1 MFAHTGPCDLLP
13 TARQT
18 MHGMSGEPVRE
29 SADGGGA
36 FKTGRRASRTIV
48 RRGAPHDSRDCRS
61 SRSSGGMPFVTLSVT
76 GLSATHLDCA
86 QPIALTTHLDLH
98 RDPLMHFLY
107 V

>member
-36 FKTGRRASRTIV
+36 FKTGRRASRTACDAERRTIV
-48 RRGAPHDSRDCRS
+48 EIVFPHARECR
-61 SRSSGGMPFVTLSVT
+61 L
-76 GLSATHLDCA
+76 
-86 QPIALTTHLDLH
+86 
-98 RDPLMHFLY
+98 
-107 V
+107 